1 MEPNSIAYLQYLSW
15 SIDQLQTDA
24 ATDMDSLDAVTITDV
39 DMDSLTAATATD
51 ISAITTGATMI
62 GTLAGDSSATINDLC
77 GDAGCGGDPVDV
89 VDDVTESVTI
99 TGDDS
104 GDWLASTGDPVWSGS
119 VIENDPIT
127 LFEWSDYDVIF
138 YTKHIKIKDLNC
150 TDGQFVTIKDQRM
163 VCVTPSTLTIIQEV
177 NMWTVS
183 NIVVVAIVATIVYKV
198 MPKLTLRNF
207 FRACW
212 KLVIHPFKKKEE
224 EITATWK
231 DAEDDTRR

>member
-24 ATDMDSLDAVTITDV
+24 
-39 DMDSLTAATATD
+39 ATD

-77 GDAGCGGDPVDV
+77 GDTGCGGDPVDV

-183 NIVVVAIVATIVYKV
+183 NILVVAIIAAIVFKM
-198 MPKLTLRNF
+198 MPKLTIVNVTKIVF
-207 FRACW
+207 KAAW
-212 KLVIHPFKKKEE
+212 KFVIHPFHRKEKDLKKE
-224 EITATWK
+224 WD
-231 DAEDDTRR
+231 DARWNTK